1 MALRPVEP
9 SGAKLIA
16 RPIPF
21 GERDELRL
29 ALQKAHLPADDIEE
43 PGRLF
48 WRFERGDQVPVG
60 FGGLEVHGKDALMR
74 SVLALPLV
82 QKRGIGSAIVNG
94 LELEA
99 FVAGC
104 RTIWLATNSA
114 AEFFERLGY
123 VRCDRGEVPAAI
135 LQTRQ
140 IATLCPASATVMAKP
155 LR

>member
-9 SGAKLIA
+9 SVPKVMA
-16 RPIPF
+16 RPLSF
-21 GERDELRL
+21 EEREELRL
-29 ALQKAHLPADDIEE
+29 ALQKTQLPTDDIDE

-48 WRFERGDQVPVG
+48 WRFERRDQVPVG
-60 FGGLEVHGKDALMR
+60 FGGLEVYGKDALMR
-74 SVLALPLV
+74 SVLTSPLAR
-82 QKRGIGSAIVNG
+82 KRGIGRAIVSG

-104 RTIWLATNSA
+104 RAIWLATTSA
-114 AEFFERLGY
+114 AGFFERLGY
-123 VRCDRGEVPAAI
+123 ERRDRGEVPAAI

-140 IATLCPASATVMAKP
+140 LASLCPASATVMTKP